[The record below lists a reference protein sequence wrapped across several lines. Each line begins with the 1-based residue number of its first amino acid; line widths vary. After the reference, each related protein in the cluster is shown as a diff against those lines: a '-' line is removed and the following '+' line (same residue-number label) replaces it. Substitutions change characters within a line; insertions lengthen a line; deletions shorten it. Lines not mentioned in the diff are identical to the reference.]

1 MPTDNS
7 YSNTEMSTNSYLE
20 NCHPT
25 TEPSFTGRKGIPYD
39 WYSLL
44 LPSDTVFEATLNTLL
59 SAEITNLFVSGDIF
73 TPNTS
78 K

>member
-1 MPTDNS
+1 
-7 YSNTEMSTNSYLE
+7 L
-20 NCHPT
+20 
-25 TEPSFTGRKGIPYD
+25 TGRKGIPYD

-44 LPSDTVFEATLNTLL
+44 LPSETVFEASLNTLL